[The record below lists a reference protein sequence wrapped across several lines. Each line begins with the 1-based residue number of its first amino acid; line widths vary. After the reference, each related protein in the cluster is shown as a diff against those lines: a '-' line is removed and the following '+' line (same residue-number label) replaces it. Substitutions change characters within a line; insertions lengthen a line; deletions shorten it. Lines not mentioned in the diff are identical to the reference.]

1 MLFIRETVVLMLCV
15 FTVQDGTKD
24 HTNIHDGCKACA
36 RKVHSERGAPKA
48 RSEVVKV
55 VKVHV
60 VRLGVVGLG

>member
-1 MLFIRETVVLMLCV
+1 MLCV

-48 RSEVVKV
+48 RSENPNPEPRKTVDGVLIVLIVVDSV
-55 VKVHV
+55 LIVC
-60 VRLGVVGLG
+60 

>member
-1 MLFIRETVVLMLCV
+1 MCCVIRKVVPMLCV

-24 HTNIHDGCKACA
+24 HTNIHYGCKACA